1 MYEAALKFMRRN
13 RKEGGHF
20 LKQHNWLHLKI
31 QHDFITFCS
40 KYGMKPSDVLTQ
52 VFLMVN
58 GIHKRDF
65 PFVKFHCGPACIS
78 PECPGYQDYYK
89 PRHPAAQGNRRHIY
103 DVMPGRLGDKMASLD
118 CVNHSFEDEL
128 REWVPPSSTS

>member
-1 MYEAALKFMRRN
+1 MSTTF
-13 RKEGGHF
+13 
-20 LKQHNWLHLKI
+20 HLTTV
-31 QHDFITFCS
+31 HDFITFCS

-52 VFLMVN
+52 VFSMVN

-78 PECPGYQDYYK
+78 PKCPGYQDYYK
-89 PRHPAAQGNRRHIY
+89 PYPEAQGNRCHIY
-103 DVMPGRLGDKMASLD
+103 DVMPGRLRDKMASLD

-128 REWVPPSSTS
+128 KEWVPPSSTS

>member
-1 MYEAALKFMRRN
+1 
-13 RKEGGHF
+13 
-20 LKQHNWLHLKI
+20 
-31 QHDFITFCS
+31 
-40 KYGMKPSDVLTQ
+40 MKPSDVLTQ

-78 PECPGYQDYYK
+78 PECPGYQDYYMS
-89 PRHPAAQGNRRHIY
+89 HPVVQGNSRHIY
-103 DVMPGRLGDKMASLD
+103 DIMPGRLGDKMASLD
-118 CVNHSFEDEL
+118 CINYSFEDEL